1 MLYQSPQDP
10 MIKQDI
16 QTIARACKAFEKKW
30 KKNTAYLADES
41 ILGVALGEYAKLY
54 KLLAKNKP
62 AAYFYLLSDSDT
74 GNKIAKSE
82 LSRIEQELTQ
92 HYNNVLFFELSLG
105 TLPGPL
111 QKKILKNKDFKIYT
125 YFLKK
130 IFNRSKYQLSEAEE
144 KLVNLLTMPD
154 YTLWVDGVEKDLADK
169 KILWNE
175 NFISLGQAAVTM
187 PTLNRKDRVALYEL
201 MKSKL
206 REVEA
211 FAESEINAI
220 ATAKKISDDLRG
232 YRESYSETIQKY
244 ENEEAAIVRFIK
256 TVTDHFPV
264 AHRFYALRKKML
276 AIDGFMGYVDISA
289 EAGTVNTA
297 FDFESASKIVSTA
310 FSKVDGEFAAIFNRF
325 LENGQIDA
333 FPRIGKASGAYCA
346 SFTDLPTFVLLN
358 HISSF
363 DSVKT
368 LAHEMGHAIHGEF
381 SKRNHVLYEHYTTS
395 TAEVASTLFENFAF
409 EEIFAKLSERE
420 KIVALHNKIMDNVA
434 TIFRQI
440 AFINFE
446 TELHGMIRKEGFA
459 SRDKIS
465 ALMVKHLKSYLGP
478 RFKLDPEDGLFWIR
492 LSHVRRFFYMY
503 TYAYGQLISNA
514 LYAKYQADH
523 SFVEKIK
530 KFLSAG
536 GSDTP
541 ENIFKSIGI
550 DTTKDEFWITGLKL
564 IEDDVIRLEKLVHK
578 KTEKK

>member
-1 MLYQSPQDP
+1 
-10 MIKQDI
+10 
-16 QTIARACKAFEKKW
+16 
-30 KKNTAYLADES
+30 
-41 ILGVALGEYAKLY
+41 
-54 KLLAKNKP
+54 
-62 AAYFYLLSDSDT
+62 
-74 GNKIAKSE
+74 
-82 LSRIEQELTQ
+82 
-92 HYNNVLFFELSLG
+92 
-105 TLPGPL
+105 
-111 QKKILKNKDFKIYT
+111 
-125 YFLKK
+125 
-130 IFNRSKYQLSEAEE
+130 
-144 KLVNLLTMPD
+144 
-154 YTLWVDGVEKDLADK
+154 
-169 KILWNE
+169 
-175 NFISLGQAAVTM
+175 
-187 PTLNRKDRVALYEL
+187 

-206 REVEA
+206 KEVEA

-220 ATAKKISDDLRG
+220 VTAKKISDDLRG

-244 ENEEAAIVRFIK
+244 ENEEVSIVRFIK
-256 TVTDHFPV
+256 TVTDYFPV

-289 EAGTVNTA
+289 EAGTINTA

-310 FSKVDGEFAAIFNRF
+310 FSKVDSEFAAIFDRF

-333 FPRIGKASGAYCA
+333 FPRIGKTSGAYCA

-409 EEIFAKLSERE
+409 EEIFLKLSEQE
-420 KIVALHNKIMDNVA
+420 KIIALHNKIMDNVA

-446 TELHGMIRKEGFA
+446 TELHGMIRKEGFV

-478 RFKLDPEDGLFWIR
+478 RFKLNPEDGLFWIR
-492 LSHVRRFFYMY
+492 LSHIRRFFYMY

-564 IEDDVIRLEKLVHK
+564 IENDVARLEKLVHK
-578 KTEKK
+578 KTKKK